1 MVKRRVHMMNIAFQ
15 VYVKNVLCIFLSS
28 IIMGLINIFH
38 FIHDVRT
45 YFTFPSLEGIFFSLN
60 NIGSRT
66 SVKLTT
72 IYYYTVV
79 V

>member
-1 MVKRRVHMMNIAFQ
+1 MMNIAFQ

-60 NIGSRT
+60 NIGST
-66 SVKLTT
+66 YVKLTT

>member
-1 MVKRRVHMMNIAFQ
+1 MNIALQ

-38 FIHDVRT
+38 FIHDVHT
-45 YFTFPSLEGIFFSLN
+45 YFTFPQSLEGIFFSLN

-66 SVKLTT
+66 YVKLTT